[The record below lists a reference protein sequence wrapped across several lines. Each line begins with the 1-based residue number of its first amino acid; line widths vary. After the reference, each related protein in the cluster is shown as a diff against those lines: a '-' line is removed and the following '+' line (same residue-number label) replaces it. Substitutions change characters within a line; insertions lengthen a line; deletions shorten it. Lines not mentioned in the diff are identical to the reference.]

1 MKAFYLLIILC
12 SCQIS
17 FAQQAPNAQKWVE
30 VDTLELRGQVASAL
44 KIVNEIRDS
53 STGTQY
59 LKASIFRWKFLK
71 ITSENAENNILT
83 EIQEALKKA
92 ASLDKAILHTVKGK
106 LLNDYF
112 QSNRY
117 SGLGRSTGEQKT
129 SDLTTWS
136 HTEIA
141 QEIVSAY
148 QMALS
153 DQRMLLATPV
163 SDVNDLLDISV
174 ATRRYRPTLYDV
186 IAQEAMSFY
195 NSGLYGVTRPET
207 LFEIKNKAIFGESE
221 TFRSWDFKSSDSLAS
236 KFNAVKLLQEIEA
249 VHQTDED
256 VTAYVYAQLE
266 RLQFARAHYTGS
278 NKEELYEEGLRTL
291 SRKHKNNSINAL
303 LQYAIS
309 SQYVDRAP
317 THFQKNEGPEK
328 RLYYDKA
335 QAICEEVIAQYPNS
349 EASIKARQLLKEIQQ
364 LLLAVRIQSHTLPR
378 KANRMLVSYRN
389 LDSLRLHVIK
399 LPANFNKELNY
410 NLPSRIW
417 KTLTDTPPSRD
428 IIVNK
433 WYVLPEAKDANYHT
447 AEVLTPALDHGNYLF
462 YLSNDRLDSS
472 RSYAYSYV
480 NVSDFGYKKTNY
492 EKKVVYQFYDRNTG
506 QPIQDLRLTSEG
518 QHSTYSTK
526 GVTDELGEYT
536 IQRVRSSQYDRN
548 NSLTLTAI
556 RGSDTLHFKDYI
568 YQYYPNTFQQENQ
581 AKTEIFLDREIYRP
595 GQTMYFKGILIKSVG
610 KRSEV
615 VPHEKVIVY
624 IEDTNYDEI
633 YEQEVTTNEYGSFS
647 GEFVLPENVLAGQFN
662 IYAEEGDDDSKFW
675 DENDSYNEGEKY
687 FRVEAYKRPTFEITY
702 NEVTQAYQPNDS
714 ITVTG
719 NAKAFLGSNVTGAA
733 GEYTIKRALFNRY
746 WYYYNNYDSGRQ
758 IDAGTLKTDPK
769 GNFTISFKAAYENE
783 SFDAI
788 MQFTVNT
795 KITDVNGETRE
806 ESTLVK
812 VGKKNLYTT
821 LTDPKQVVG
830 GQEIA
835 LKIQNKNLNDVLV
848 SCDNTL
854 RIFKIQSPDRVMFDR
869 LWETPEHQ
877 MISEED
883 FKRAFPHEPYHTD
896 SVQRPRGKMVYEETF
911 NKQSEYTTSI
921 PTTEGWE
928 AGEYVIEHI
937 ATGSNEVSATTL
949 QPFTITQPKNTYLP
963 ADQLFGYEQLN
974 DNPKQD
980 GYIALRLKTSLKN
993 LPVFV
998 NGFYRNDRFFAQK
1011 IDVNGNETI
1020 KITLDPSY
1028 EMAATIRV
1036 KYAQYD
1042 RFFSQDIVIDLAA
1055 PKEYLN
1061 IETQTFRSKLYPDSK
1076 EKWSF
1081 KITDEGGKK
1090 SQAEVLASMYDMS
1103 LDKFATS
1110 YWNPSLAFVN
1120 YNYGQIP
1127 SLEYDEGYVS
1137 NFQIRLNEP
1146 RVRRYQS
1153 TFDRFTYFGL
1163 SLKRNDYEYRNYLN
1177 KLRNRQKTKEKKMAS
1192 TGNATGVVLDENGL
1206 PLPGVHVMVKG
1217 TTIGTST
1224 DFEGQFTIDASP
1236 TDVLVF
1242 SYVGFISKE
1251 VVAGKGVLYATLSAD
1266 ANGLDEVV
1274 VVGYGTTVRKDA
1286 TGALSIAES
1295 EEFDLSNDPLYAFSP
1310 SSDSV
1315 TIRGLST
1322 VNSPESWE
1330 PKNAGGSYND
1340 KKINFNTIKV
1350 RTNLSETAF
1359 FYPHLSTNKK
1369 GEIKFTF
1376 DAPQLL
1382 TKWKFRLLGHTKEV
1396 RSGVLEKEVITQKD
1410 LSLVPNT
1417 PRFLREGDVVV
1428 LSSKIANLTKK
1439 ELEGAAQ
1446 LQLFDAITM
1455 QPVDAQLAN
1464 TQATQ
1469 NFSIDAYGNTS
1480 IFWKIMIPEGMQAIT
1495 YRMVAK
1501 AGKFSD
1507 GEENILSVLPNRMM
1521 VTEAVPFLVR
1531 AGQEKTVAL
1540 NHLLENTSSTLAH
1553 QQFALEYTANPSWYA
1568 LQSLPYL
1575 MEFPHECAEQT
1586 FSRLYANSL
1595 SAKVLNSNPKIKQ
1608 IFEQWKGD
1616 GVLKSAFEKNENLK
1630 NILIAETPW
1639 LRNAV
1644 SETERK
1650 KRLGLLFDAEKNA
1663 FAKAE
1668 TLQKLKEMQ
1677 NPDGGFP
1684 WFSGGRS
1691 NVYITRH
1698 IIAGMGHLE
1707 KLGIPMD
1714 APKLL
1719 ENAIDYLDIELET
1732 AFEKHI
1738 ARGVKEE
1745 DFYSRTS
1752 HLHFLYA
1759 RSFFAKAYPI
1769 PFTVRNST
1777 DKILARYNREWLD
1790 ISVYEK
1796 GLLAVV
1802 NHRMENSEMAK
1813 TILTGLRES
1822 AVQSEINGMYWK
1834 ENRSGWY
1841 WYQAPMETHSLLIEA
1856 FDEILGDHKT
1866 VEELKIWL
1874 IQQKRTSD
1882 WKTTKATAAA
1892 TYALLMSGT
1901 NFLDLDKS
1909 VSFVMTTKD
1918 AQEKIDAAPRE
1929 AGTGYL
1935 KTIWQKEEVTKEIA
1949 QATIKNTGTT
1959 AGYGGMYWQYFEDLD
1974 KIEKGEEQVL
1984 NLSKKLYLVNDQ
1996 DASARLVEISENIPL
2011 LLGQTVRVQLI
2022 IKSGSTME
2030 FVHLKDMRASGFE
2043 PVDVLS
2049 THKYQD
2055 GLSYYQT
2062 TRDVATH
2069 FFFDTLT
2076 QGTHVL
2082 EYDLRVNNKGSFSNG
2097 ISTIQS
2103 MYAPEFSGNTAG
2115 MRVTVE

>member
-1 MKAFYLLIILC
+1 MRAIYIFLVLFTY
-12 SCQIS
+12 QIS
-17 FAQQAPNAQKWVE
+17 FAQQVPNAQKWVE
-30 VDTLELRGQVASAL
+30 VDTLELKGQVTSAL

-53 STGTQY
+53 SKGTQY
-59 LKASIFRWKFLK
+59 IKASIFRWKFLK
-71 ITSENAENNILT
+71 ITKEDAENEILK
-83 EIQEALKKA
+83 EINDAIST
-92 ASLDKAILHTVKGK
+92 ASSIDKAILYTVKGK

-117 SGLGRSTGEQKT
+117 NNQDRSTGAQKT

-136 HTEIA
+136 NTEIV
-141 QEIVSAY
+141 QEIITAY
-148 QMALS
+148 KAALS
-153 DQRMLLATPV
+153 DKRMLLTTPV
-163 SDVNDLLDISV
+163 SDVSDLLDVSL
-174 ATRRYRPTLYDV
+174 ATRRFKPTLFDI

-195 NSGLYGVTRPET
+195 NSGLYGVTRPES
-207 LFEIKNKAIFGESE
+207 LFEINNKAIFGESE
-221 TFRSWDFKSSDSLAS
+221 TFRNWNFKSSDSLAS

-249 VHQTDED
+249 VHQADED
-256 VTAYVYAQLE
+256 VTAYVFAQLE

-291 SRKHKNNSINAL
+291 SRKHKKNTINAL
-303 LQYAIS
+303 LQYAIA

-317 THFQKNEGPEK
+317 NSFQKNQDPK
-328 RLYYDKA
+328 KLTYYSKA
-335 QAICEEVIAQYPNS
+335 QEICEQIIAQYPNS
-349 EASIKARQLLKEIQQ
+349 EASIRAQQLLKEIQQ
-364 LLLAVRIQSHTLPR
+364 MALAVRVKSHALPG

-389 LDSLRLHVIK
+389 LDSLRLRIIK
-399 LPANFNKELNY
+399 LPADYNKEYNY
-410 NLPSRIW
+410 KLPSGVW
-417 KTLTDTPPSRD
+417 ETLTATVPSKD
-428 IIVNK
+428 IIAEQL
-433 WYVLPEAKDANYHT
+433 YIFPEANDANYHT
-447 AEVLTPALDHGNYLF
+447 SEVLIPALDHGNYIF
-462 YLSNDRLDSS
+462 YLSNDRLDNSK
-472 RSYAYSYV
+472 SYAYSHV
-480 NVSDFGYKKTNY
+480 NVSDFGYKKTQY
-492 EKKVVYQFYDRNTG
+492 EKKLVYQFYDRNTG
-506 QPIQDLRLTSEG
+506 QPLQDLRLISEG
-518 QHSTYSTK
+518 KHSGYTTQ
-526 GVTDELGEYT
+526 GMTDGLGEYA
-536 IQRVRSSQYDRN
+536 IKRVESSRYNRN
-548 NSLTLTAI
+548 NSVTVTAI
-556 RGSDTLHFKDYI
+556 RGTDTLHFKDNI
-568 YQYYPNTFQQENQ
+568 YQYYPNTYEQGNQ

-595 GQTMYFKGILIKSVG
+595 GQTVYFKGILIKSIG
-610 KRSEV
+610 KKSEV
-615 VPHEKVIVY
+615 VPNEKVIVY
-624 IEDTNYDEI
+624 IEDANYEEI

-647 GEFVLPENVLAGQFN
+647 GEFVLPDNVLAGQFN

-675 DENDSYNEGEKY
+675 DENDSYNEGRKG

-702 NEVTQAYQPNDS
+702 NDIKQAYKPNDS

-719 NAKAFLGSNVTGAA
+719 NAKAFLGSNVTGAT
-733 GEYTIKRALFNRY
+733 GEYTIKRAKFNRY

-758 IDAGTLKTDPK
+758 IDAGTIETDDK
-769 GNFTISFKAAYENE
+769 GNFTITFKAAYENE
-783 SFDAI
+783 SLDAV
-788 MQFTVNT
+788 MQFTITT

-812 VGKKNLYTT
+812 VGRKNLYTII
-821 LTDPKQVVG
+821 TDPKQVTG

-835 LKIQNKNLNDVLV
+835 LKIENKNLNDVLV
-848 SCDNTL
+848 TCDNTL

-877 MISEED
+877 NISEED
-883 FKRAFPHEPYHTD
+883 FKRAFPHEPFQTD
-896 SVQRPRGKMVYEETF
+896 SVARPRGKMVYEGTF
-911 NKQSEYTTSI
+911 EKQSEYTASI
-921 PTTEGWE
+921 PTAESWE

-937 ATGSNEVSATTL
+937 ATGPNEVSATTL

-963 ADQLFGYEQLN
+963 ADQLFGFEQLN
-974 DNPKQD
+974 KNPKKD
-980 GYIALRLKTSLKN
+980 GFIALRLKTSLRN

-998 NGFYRNDRFFAQK
+998 NGFYKTNRFFAQK
-1011 IDVNGNETI
+1011 IDVNGNETVKI
-1020 KITLDPSY
+1020 KLDPSY
-1028 EMAATIRV
+1028 EMAATIRL

-1042 RFFSQDIVIDLAA
+1042 RFFSQDVQIDLSA
-1055 PKEYLN
+1055 PKEYLT

-1081 KITDEGGKK
+1081 KITDEEGKK

-1120 YNYGQIP
+1120 YNYGQTP
-1127 SLEYDEGYVS
+1127 SLENYEGYVS
-1137 NFQIRLNEP
+1137 NFQVRLKEP

-1163 SLKRNDYEYRNYLN
+1163 SLSRNDYVYRQYLN
-1177 KLRNRQKTKEKKMAS
+1177 KLRNRQKNRERKV
-1192 TGNATGVVLDENGL
+1192 GRIGGITGVVLDENGL
-1206 PLPGVHVMVKG
+1206 PLPGATVSIKG
-1217 TTIGTST
+1217 TNIGTST
-1224 DFEGQFTIDASP
+1224 DFDGEFTIDASP

-1242 SYVGFISKE
+1242 SYVGYGNQE
-1251 VVAGKGVLYATLSAD
+1251 VIAGKGVVYTILESSNA
-1266 ANGLDEVV
+1266 LDEVV
-1274 VVGYGTTVRKDA
+1274 VTAQGIKREKKAVGYAV
-1286 TGALSIAES
+1286 SVVES
-1295 EEFDLSNDPLYAFSP
+1295 EEIQLNEEGDVAQVLTGKASGVQVTSP
-1310 SSDSV
+1310 APSA
-1315 TIRGLST
+1315 
-1322 VNSPESWE
+1322 PE
-1330 PKNAGGSYND
+1330 AGGSN
-1340 KKINFNTIKV
+1340 KKINFNNVKV

-1464 TQATQ
+1464 TQPTQ
-1469 NFSIDAYGNTS
+1469 NFTIDAFGNTS
-1480 IFWKIMIPEGMQAIT
+1480 IFWEISIPEGMQAIT

-1521 VTEAVPFLVR
+1521 VTETVPFLVR
-1531 AGQEKTVAL
+1531 AGQEKTVTM
-1540 NHLLENTSSTLAH
+1540 NHLVENTSSTLEH

-1616 GVLKSAFEKNENLK
+1616 GVLKSALEKNEDLK

-1650 KRLGLLFDAEKNA
+1650 KRLGLLFDLEKNA

-1668 TLQKLKEMQ
+1668 TLKKLKAIQ

-1691 NVYITRH
+1691 SEYITRH
-1698 IIAGMGHLE
+1698 IVSGMGHLE
-1707 KLGIPMD
+1707 KLGIAIE

-1719 ENAIDYLDIELET
+1719 ENAIDYLDIQLET
-1732 AFEKHI
+1732 AFEKHL
-1738 ARGVKEE
+1738 ARGGTAE
-1745 DFYSRTS
+1745 DFYNRTA

-1759 RSFFAKAYPI
+1759 RSYFIKEYPI
-1769 PFTVRNST
+1769 PFTVRNIT
-1777 DKILARYNREWLD
+1777 DKALAIYNKEWLD
-1790 ISVYEK
+1790 KSIYEK

-1802 NHRMENSEMAK
+1802 NQRMGDKDMAR
-1813 TILTGLRES
+1813 TILIGLRES

-1841 WYQAPMETHSLLIEA
+1841 WYQAPIETHSLLIEA
-1856 FDEILGDHKT
+1856 YDEILEDEET

-1901 NFLDLDKS
+1901 NFLDLDDS
-1909 VSFVMTTKD
+1909 VSFVMNTKQ
-1918 AQEKIDAAPRE
+1918 AQEKMDSAPRE
-1929 AGTGYL
+1929 AGTGYV
-1935 KTIWQKEEVTKEIA
+1935 KAIWQEKEVTKEIA

-1959 AGYGGMYWQYFEDLD
+1959 VGYGGMYWQYFEDLD
-1974 KIEKGEEQVL
+1974 KIEKGEDQVL

-1996 DASARLVEISENIPL
+1996 DATEALTEITESTPL
-2011 LLGQTVRVQLI
+2011 SLGQTVRVQLI
-2022 IKSGSTME
+2022 IKSGSNME
-2030 FVHLKDMRASGFE
+2030 FVHLKDMRASGLE
-2043 PVDVLS
+2043 PRDVLS
-2049 THKYQD
+2049 KHKYQD

-2069 FFFDTLT
+2069 FFFDALA
-2076 QGTHVL
+2076 QGTYVL

>member
-1 MKAFYLLIILC
+1 M
-12 SCQIS
+12 
-17 FAQQAPNAQKWVE
+17 PNAQKWVE
-30 VDTLELRGQVASAL
+30 VDTLELKGQVTSAL

-53 STGTQY
+53 SKGTQY
-59 LKASIFRWKFLK
+59 IKASIYRWKFLK
-71 ITSENAENNILT
+71 ITKEDAENEILK
-83 EIQEALKKA
+83 EIDNAVTT
-92 ASLDKAILHTVKGK
+92 ASSIDKAILYTIKGK

-117 SGLGRSTGEQKT
+117 NNQERSTGEQKT

-136 HTEIA
+136 NTEIV
-141 QEIVSAY
+141 QEIITAY
-148 QMALS
+148 KAALS
-153 DQRMLLATPV
+153 DKRMLLTTPV
-163 SDVNDLLDISV
+163 SDVSDLLDVSL
-174 ATRRYRPTLYDV
+174 ATRRYKSTLFDV

-195 NSGLYGVTRPET
+195 NSGLYGVTRPES
-207 LFEIKNKAIFGESE
+207 LFEINNKAIFLGSE
-221 TFRSWDFKSSDSLAS
+221 TFRNWNFKSSDSLAS

-249 VHQTDED
+249 VHRADKD
-256 VTAYVYAQLE
+256 VTAYVFAQLE

-291 SRKHKNNSINAL
+291 SRKHKNSSIDAL
-303 LQYAIS
+303 LQYAIA

-317 THFQKNEGPEK
+317 NSFQKNQDPTK
-328 RLYYDKA
+328 LTYYSKA
-335 QAICEEVIAQYPNS
+335 QEICEQVIAQYPNS
-349 EASIKARQLLKEIQQ
+349 EAFIRAQQLLKEIQQ
-364 LLLAVRIQSHTLPR
+364 MALAVRVKSHTLPD

-389 LDSLRLHVIK
+389 LDSLRLRIIK
-399 LPANFNKELNY
+399 LPADYNKGYNY
-410 NLPSRIW
+410 NLPSGVW
-417 KTLTDTPPSRD
+417 ETLTATVPSKD
-428 IIVNK
+428 IIADEL
-433 WYVLPEAKDANYHT
+433 YIFPEANDANYHT
-447 AEVLTPALDHGNYLF
+447 AEVLTPSLDHGNYIF
-462 YLSNDRLDSS
+462 YLSNDRLDTSK
-472 RSYAYSYV
+472 SYAYSYV
-480 NVSDFGYKKTNY
+480 NVSDVGYKKTQY
-492 EKKVVYQFYDRNTG
+492 EKKLVYQFYDRNTG
-506 QPIQDLRLTSEG
+506 QPLQDLRVISEG
-518 QHSTYSTK
+518 EHSAYRTK
-526 GVTDELGEYT
+526 GMTDGLGEYA
-536 IQRVRSSQYDRN
+536 IQRVEGSRYNRD
-548 NSLTLTAI
+548 NSVAFTAI
-556 RGSDTLHFKDYI
+556 RGADTLHFKDNI
-568 YQYYPNTFQQENQ
+568 YQYYPNTYEQGNQ

-595 GQTMYFKGILIKSVG
+595 RQTMYFKGILIKSIG
-610 KRSEV
+610 KKSEV
-615 VPHEKVIVY
+615 VPNEKVIVY
-624 IEDTNYDEI
+624 IEDANYEEI

-647 GEFVLPENVLAGQFN
+647 GEFSLPENVLAGQFS
-662 IYAEEGDDDSKFW
+662 IYAEESDDDSNFW
-675 DENDSYNEGEKY
+675 DENDSYNEGRKS
-687 FRVEAYKRPTFEITY
+687 FRVEAYKRPTFEINY
-702 NEVTQAYQPNDS
+702 DEVTRAYQPNDS

-719 NAKAFLGSNVTGAA
+719 NAKAFLGSNVTGAT
-733 GEYTIKRALFNRY
+733 GEYTIKRAKFNRY

-758 IDAGTLKTDPK
+758 IDAGTIETDDK
-769 GNFTISFKAAYENE
+769 GNFTITFKAAYENE
-783 SFDAI
+783 SLDAI

-806 ESTLVK
+806 ESTIIK
-812 VGKKNLYTT
+812 VGRKNLYTII
-821 LTDPKQVVG
+821 TDPKQVTG
-830 GQEIA
+830 DQNIELNIE
-835 LKIQNKNLNDVLV
+835 NKNLNDVLV
-848 SCDNTL
+848 SCDNRL
-854 RIFKIQSPDRVMFDR
+854 RIFKIQSPDRVLFDR

-877 MISEED
+877 KISEED
-883 FKRAFPHEPYHTD
+883 FKRSFPHEPFQTD
-896 SVQRPRGKMVYEETF
+896 SVVRPRGKMVYEGTF
-911 NKQSEYTTSI
+911 EKQSEYTASI
-921 PTTEGWE
+921 PTTESWE

-937 ATGSNEVSATTL
+937 ATGLNEVSATTL

-974 DNPKQD
+974 KNPKKD
-980 GYIALRLKTSLKN
+980 GFIELRLKTSLKN

-998 NGFYRNDRFFAQK
+998 NGFYKTNRFFAQK

-1020 KITLDPSY
+1020 KIKLDPSY
-1028 EMAATIRV
+1028 EMAATIRL

-1042 RFFSQDIVIDLAA
+1042 RFFSQDIQIDVSA
-1055 PKEYLN
+1055 PKEYLT

-1076 EKWSF
+1076 ERWSF
-1081 KITDEGGKK
+1081 KITDENGKK

-1127 SLEYDEGYVS
+1127 SLENYEGYVS
-1137 NFQIRLNEP
+1137 NFQVRLKEP
-1146 RVRRYQS
+1146 RARRYKS

-1163 SLKRNDYEYRNYLN
+1163 SLSRNDYVYRQYLN
-1177 KLRNRQKTKEKKMAS
+1177 KLRNRQKYKERNVGS
-1192 TGNATGVVLDENGL
+1192 TGGVTGVVLDENGL
-1206 PLPGVHVMVKG
+1206 PLPGVTIVVKG

-1224 DFEGQFTIDASP
+1224 DFDGEFTIDASP

-1242 SYVGFISKE
+1242 SYVGYGNQE
-1251 VVAGKGVLYATLSAD
+1251 VVAGKGVVYTILESSNA
-1266 ANGLDEVV
+1266 LDEVV
-1274 VVGYGTTVRKDA
+1274 VTAQGVKREKKALGYAVSEVA
-1286 TGALSIAES
+1286 S
-1295 EEFDLSNDPLYAFSP
+1295 EEIQLNAEADVASVLNGRASGVQITSVAP
-1310 SSDSV
+1310 SA
-1315 TIRGLST
+1315 
-1322 VNSPESWE
+1322 PAA
-1330 PKNAGGSYND
+1330 KGSD
-1340 KKINFNTIKV
+1340 KKINFNAIKV

-1382 TKWKFRLLGHTKEV
+1382 TKWKFRLLGHSKEV

-1439 ELEGAAQ
+1439 ELQGAAQ

-1464 TQATQ
+1464 TQPTQ
-1469 NFSIDAYGNTS
+1469 NFTIDAFGNTS
-1480 IFWKIMIPEGMQAIT
+1480 IFWEISIPEGMQAIT

-1507 GEENILSVLPNRMM
+1507 GEENILAVLPNRMM
-1521 VTEAVPFLVR
+1521 VTETIPFLVR
-1531 AGQEKTVAL
+1531 AGQEKTVTM
-1540 NHLLENTSSTLAH
+1540 NHLVENTSSTLEH

-1568 LQSLPYL
+1568 VQSLPYL

-1616 GVLKSAFEKNENLK
+1616 GVLKSALEKNEDLK

-1650 KRLGLLFDAEKNA
+1650 KRLGLLFDIEKNA

-1668 TLQKLKEMQ
+1668 ALKKLKAIQ

-1691 NVYITRH
+1691 SDYITRH
-1698 IIAGMGHLE
+1698 IVSGMGHLE
-1707 KLGIPMD
+1707 ELGITIE

-1719 ENAIDYLDIELET
+1719 ENAIDYLDIQLET
-1732 AFEKHI
+1732 AFEKHL
-1738 ARGVKEE
+1738 ARGGKAK
-1745 DFYSRTS
+1745 DFYNRTS
-1752 HLHFLYA
+1752 HIHFLYA
-1759 RSFFAKAYPI
+1759 RSYFINEYPI
-1769 PFTVRNST
+1769 PFTVRNIT
-1777 DKILARYNREWLD
+1777 DKALAMYNKEWLD
-1790 ISVYEK
+1790 KSVYEK

-1802 NHRMENSEMAK
+1802 NNRLGDRASAK
-1813 TILTGLRES
+1813 NILIGLRES
-1822 AVQSEINGMYWK
+1822 AVQSEDNGMYWK

-1841 WYQAPMETHSLLIEA
+1841 WYQAPIETHSLLIEA
-1856 FDEILGDHKT
+1856 YDEILEDQKT
-1866 VEELKIWL
+1866 VAELKIWL

-1901 NFLDLDKS
+1901 NFLDLDDR
-1909 VSFVMTTKD
+1909 VSFVMNIRQ
-1918 AQEKIDAAPRE
+1918 AQEKMDSAPRE
-1929 AGTGYL
+1929 AGTGYV
-1935 KTIWQKEEVTKEIA
+1935 KAIWEEKEVTKEIA
-1949 QATIKNTGTT
+1949 QTTIKNTGTT
-1959 AGYGGMYWQYFEDLD
+1959 AGYGGLYWQYFEDLD
-1974 KIEKGEEQVL
+1974 KIEKGEKQVL

-1996 DASARLVEISENIPL
+1996 DATAALTEITESTPL
-2011 LLGQTVRVQLI
+2011 SLGQTVRVQLT
-2022 IKSGSTME
+2022 IKTQSTME
-2030 FVHLKDMRASGFE
+2030 FVHLKDMRASGLE

-2049 THKYQD
+2049 QHKYQD

-2069 FFFDTLT
+2069 FFFDRLA
-2076 QGTHVL
+2076 QGTYVL

-2115 MRVTVE
+2115 MRVMVE